1 MRDIKKEC
9 LKEETSRREER
20 REGGGVNM
28 SKYNDTHME
37 SQNTYFI
44 CSLKD

>member
-20 REGGGVNM
+20 SEGGGVNM
-28 SKYNDTHME
+28 SKYNDTHIWKVKILIL
-37 SQNTYFI
+37 YAP
-44 CSLKD
+44 